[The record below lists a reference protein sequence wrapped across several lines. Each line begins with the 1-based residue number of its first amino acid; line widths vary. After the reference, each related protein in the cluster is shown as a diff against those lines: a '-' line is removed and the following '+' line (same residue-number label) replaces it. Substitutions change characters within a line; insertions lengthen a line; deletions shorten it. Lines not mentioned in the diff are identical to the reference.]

1 MIPLRLAVSLGGAA
15 AVLLGVH
22 LFLNSVRNDARR
34 ECEQAH
40 QQAALEAAHEQQRL
54 TRIAQDK
61 NAEVI
66 RGLHQQLARE
76 KSRSVANSELVNR
89 LRIAIEEASGSAGS
103 PDDPAAGFD
112 AFAERAGV
120 FGELLAESTGLLE
133 EGRGKVAELAAK
145 TTALQAFL
153 ESVCLARNE
162 R

>member
-1 MIPLRLAVSLGGAA
+1 MIPLRLAATLGGAA

-22 LFLNSVRNDARR
+22 LFLNSVRNEARR

-40 QQAALEAAHEQQRL
+40 QQAALEAAQEQQRL

-61 NAEVI
+61 NAEVT

-89 LRIAIEEASGSAGS
+89 LRIAIDEASGSAGS
-103 PDDPAAGFD
+103 PNDPAAGLD
-112 AFAERAGV
+112 AHVERAGV
-120 FGELLAESTGLLE
+120 LGELLAESAGLLE

-145 TTALQAFL
+145 TAALQAFVQQ
-153 ESVCLARNE
+153 VCVR
-162 R
+162 